1 MQRADA
7 RDADPARAARWLDE
21 AKASVKEHAFR
32 MKRAAVRDATRDGD
46 DGARGGDDDDDD
58 ARARWIRTRITCARR

>member
-46 DGARGGDDDDDD
+46 AMIARLIDSTRRDWRRALDDD
-58 ARARWIRTRITCARR
+58 